1 MAAGIKLTNLNSRLS
16 SPQEK
21 AVKGGKQAAGF
32 LTGPTRTARNF
43 QQPNPL
49 VSEFLNNNPKQESF
63 YQMFSGPE
71 AQQAQFE
78 IDNRVGFYGNTF
90 EGANNNQAQIFL
102 TKYYANLARSEVD
115 PEGKNSTEGKG
126 LIEADRIVRPEN
138 LEQLSSQPATQ
149 GGGVGDQNVAGKF
162 PSNSVAV
169 S

>member
-1 MAAGIKLTNLNSRLS
+1 MAAGIKLTNLNSRLN

-63 YQMFSGPE
+63 YKMFSGPE
-71 AQQAQFE
+71 AEQAQFE

-90 EGANNNQAQIFL
+90 DGANNNQAQVFL
-102 TKYYANLARSEVD
+102 TKYYSALGGGNT
-115 PEGKNSTEGKG
+115 TEAKG
-126 LIEADRIVRPEN
+126 LVEPDRIVRPEN
-138 LEQLSSQPATQ
+138 LAQLSSQPATG
-149 GGGVGDQNVAGKF
+149 GGGVQDPNVAGKF

>member
-16 SPQEK
+16 GPQVK

-71 AQQAQFE
+71 AEQAQFE
-78 IDNRVGFYGNTF
+78 IDNKVGFYGNTF
-90 EGANNNQAQIFL
+90 EGQNNNQAQVFL
-102 TKYYANLARSEVD
+102 SKYYSALGGGNSA
-115 PEGKNSTEGKG
+115 EGKQ
-126 LIEADRIVRPEN
+126 LIEPDRIVRPEN
-138 LEQLSSQPATQ
+138 LSQLSSQPATG
-149 GGGVGDQNVAGKF
+149 GGGVQDPNVAGKF
-162 PSNSVAV
+162 PSNSVQV

>member
-16 SPQEK
+16 GPQEK

-63 YQMFSGPE
+63 YQMFSGDD
-71 AQQAQFE
+71 AQRAQFE
-78 IDNRVGFYGNTF
+78 IDNKVGFYGNTF
-90 EGANNNQAQIFL
+90 DGANNNQAQVFL
-102 TKYYANLARSEVD
+102 TKYYSALGGGNT
-115 PEGKNSTEGKG
+115 TEAKG
-126 LIEADRIVRPEN
+126 LVEPDRIVRPEN
-138 LEQLSSQPATQ
+138 LAQLSSQPAASSS
-149 GGGVGDQNVAGKF
+149 GFADPNVTGKF

-169 S
+169 

>member
-1 MAAGIKLTNLNSRLS
+1 MAAGIKLTNLNSRLN

-21 AVKGGKQAAGF
+21 AIKGGKQAAGF

-90 EGANNNQAQIFL
+90 EGQNNNQAQVFL
-102 TKYYANLARSEVD
+102 SKYYSALGGGNSA
-115 PEGKNSTEGKG
+115 EGKQ
-126 LIEADRIVRPEN
+126 LIEPDRIVRPEN

>member
-16 SPQEK
+16 GPQEK

-32 LTGPTRTARNF
+32 LTGPTRSARNF

-78 IDNRVGFYGNTF
+78 IDNKVGFYGNTF
-90 EGANNNQAQIFL
+90 EGQNNNQAQVFL
-102 TKYYANLARSEVD
+102 SKYYSALGGGNSA
-115 PEGKNSTEGKG
+115 EGKQ
-126 LIEADRIVRPEN
+126 LIEPDRIVRPEN
-138 LEQLSSQPATQ
+138 LAQLSSQPAA
-149 GGGVGDQNVAGKF
+149 GSSGVQDPNVTGKF

-169 S
+169 

>member
-1 MAAGIKLTNLNSRLS
+1 MAAGIKLTNLNSRLN

-71 AQQAQFE
+71 AEHAQFE

-90 EGANNNQAQIFL
+90 EGQNNNQAQVFL
-102 TKYYANLARSEVD
+102 SKYSSALGGGNSA
-115 PEGKNSTEGKG
+115 EGKQ
-126 LIEADRIVRPEN
+126 LIEPDRIVRPEN
-138 LEQLSSQPATQ
+138 LAQLSSQPATG
-149 GGGVGDQNVAGKF
+149 GGGVQDPNVAGKF

>member
-16 SPQEK
+16 GPQEK

-90 EGANNNQAQIFL
+90 DGANNNQAQIFL
-102 TKYYANLARSEVD
+102 TKYYSALGGANSA
-115 PEGKNSTEGKG
+115 EGKQ
-126 LIEADRIVRPEN
+126 LIEPDRIVRPEN
-138 LEQLSSQPATQ
+138 LAKLSSQPAAGS
-149 GGGVGDQNVAGKF
+149 GGIQDPNVAGKF

-169 S
+169 

>member
-16 SPQEK
+16 GPQEK

-90 EGANNNQAQIFL
+90 EGQNNNQAQVFL
-102 TKYYANLARSEVD
+102 SKYYSALGGGNSA
-115 PEGKNSTEGKG
+115 EGKQ
-126 LIEADRIVRPEN
+126 LIEPDRIVRPEN
-138 LEQLSSQPATQ
+138 LAQLSSQPAA
-149 GGGVGDQNVAGKF
+149 GSGGVQDPNVAGKF

-169 S
+169 

>member
-43 QQPNPL
+43 QNPNPL
-49 VSEFLNNNPKQESF
+49 VSEFIDNNPKQESF

-71 AQQAQFE
+71 AEQAQFE

-102 TKYYANLARSEVD
+102 TKYYSALGGPNTAQ
-115 PEGKNSTEGKG
+115 GKG
-126 LIEADRIVRPEN
+126 LIEDDRIVEPRN
-138 LEQLSSQPATQ
+138 LQQLSSNPATEASSIQ
-149 GGGVGDQNVAGKF
+149 DPNVAGKF

-169 S
+169 

>member
-16 SPQEK
+16 GPQEK

-71 AQQAQFE
+71 AEQAQFE

-90 EGANNNQAQIFL
+90 EGQNNNQAQVFL
-102 TKYYANLARSEVD
+102 SKYYSALGGGNSA
-115 PEGKNSTEGKG
+115 EGKQ
-126 LIEADRIVRPEN
+126 LIEPDRIVRPEN
-138 LEQLSSQPATQ
+138 LSQLSSQPATG
-149 GGGVGDQNVAGKF
+149 GGGVQDPNVAGKF
-162 PSNSVAV
+162 PSNSVTV
-169 S
+169 

>member
-16 SPQEK
+16 GPQEK

-90 EGANNNQAQIFL
+90 DGANNNQAQIFL
-102 TKYYANLARSEVD
+102 TKYYSALGGANSA
-115 PEGKNSTEGKG
+115 EGKQ
-126 LIEADRIVRPEN
+126 LIEPDRIVRPEN
-138 LEQLSSQPATQ
+138 LAQLSSQPAASSS
-149 GGGVGDQNVAGKF
+149 GLADPNVTGKF

-169 S
+169 

>member
-1 MAAGIKLTNLNSRLS
+1 MAGIKLTNLNFNLDG
-16 SPQEK
+16 PQDK
-21 AVKGGKQAAGF
+21 AVKGGKQAAGY

-49 VSEFLNNNPKQESF
+49 VTEFLKNNPKQESF
-63 YQMFSGPE
+63 YQMFSGDD

-90 EGANNNQAQIFL
+90 DGANNNQAQVFL
-102 TKYYANLARSEVD
+102 TKYYSALGGGNT
-115 PEGKNSTEGKG
+115 TEAKG
-126 LIEADRIVRPEN
+126 LVEPDRIVRPEN
-138 LEQLSSQPATQ
+138 LAQLSSQPAT
-149 GGGVGDQNVAGKF
+149 GVSGVQDPNVAGKF

>member
-16 SPQEK
+16 GPQEK

-49 VSEFLNNNPKQESF
+49 ISEFLNNNPKQESF

-90 EGANNNQAQIFL
+90 DGANNNQAQIFL
-102 TKYYANLARSEVD
+102 TKYYSALGGGNSA
-115 PEGKNSTEGKG
+115 EGKQ
-126 LIEADRIVRPEN
+126 LIEPDRIVRPEN
-138 LEQLSSQPATQ
+138 LAQLSSQPAA
-149 GGGVGDQNVAGKF
+149 GSGGVQDPNVAGKF

-169 S
+169 